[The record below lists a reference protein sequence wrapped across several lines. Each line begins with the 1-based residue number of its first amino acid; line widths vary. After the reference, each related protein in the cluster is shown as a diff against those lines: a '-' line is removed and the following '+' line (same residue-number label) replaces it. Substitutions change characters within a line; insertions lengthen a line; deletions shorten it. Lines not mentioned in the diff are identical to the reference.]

1 MNGAYFGPF
10 RQALARDFSF
20 RRVHVYDARD
30 DAFSGDGVLQ
40 ENVIFR
46 GSPVTRYFH
55 IFARKRERPSHFLSR
70 SDLAAS
76 QILRRT

>member
-1 MNGAYFGPF
+1 MNGTYFGPF

-40 ENVIFR
+40 ENVIFHGVR
-46 GSPVTRYFH
+46 GRSPAPIKTTGSKP
-55 IFARKRERPSHFLSR
+55 AN
-70 SDLAAS
+70 
-76 QILRRT
+76 RTI

>member
-40 ENVIFR
+40 ENVI
-46 GSPVTRYFH
+46 PVDCQANR
-55 IFARKRERPSHFLSR
+55 RR
-70 SDLAAS
+70 AAS
-76 QILRRT
+76 